1 MTGLR
6 TICHQPSAI
15 SHKLYAMIDIDG
27 SQGEGGGQVLRTSLA
42 LSMLTGKPIR
52 LVNVRAGRRNPG
64 LAPQHLACV
73 LAAQE
78 ICDAAV
84 EGAAIESTRLLFE
97 PRRAAT
103 ARRYVFDVSRMAG
116 RGSAGAVTL
125 LLQAVLLPLALAD
138 GSSELVLR
146 GGTHVDWS
154 PPVHYV
160 RWVLL
165 PILSRM
171 GLAATIEHVK
181 WGWYPQGGGEARVV
195 IEGGAKLCGIEL
207 LERGEIIGLEGLAVA
222 SNLPAHIPQRIAG
235 RANNLLRAAGLPALV
250 EPRRTGGA
258 SPRTRGPGA
267 GLFLGLIYTNARAG
281 FSALGQIGKPSEE
294 VADEAT
300 QALIAYHRQSAVLDP
315 HLPDQLLPA
324 LAVAGGASALS
335 TQVITRHTLTNIA
348 VIRHFIDRPITVEG
362 IEGQPGILEVGE

>member
-1 MTGLR
+1 
-6 TICHQPSAI
+6 
-15 SHKLYAMIDIDG
+15 MIDIDG

-42 LSMLTGKPIR
+42 LSVLTGKPIR

-103 ARRYVFDVSRMAG
+103 AGRYLFDVSRMAG

-138 GSSELVLR
+138 GQSELVLR

-165 PILSRM
+165 PTLARM
-171 GLAATIEHVK
+171 ELAATIEHVK
-181 WGWYPQGGGEARVV
+181 WGWYPQGGGEVRVA
-195 IEGGAKLCGIEL
+195 IEGGAKLRGIDL
-207 LERGEIIGLEGLAVA
+207 LDRGEVIGLDGLAVA
-222 SNLPAHIPQRIAG
+222 GNLPAHIPQRIAG
-235 RANNLLRAAGLPALV
+235 RANNLLRAAGLPAVV
-250 EPRRTGGA
+250 EPQRTGGT
-258 SPRTRGPGA
+258 STGVGI
-267 GLFLGLIYTNARAG
+267 FLGLAYANARAG
-281 FSALGQIGKPSEE
+281 FSALGRIGKPSEK
-294 VADEAT
+294 VADEAAH
-300 QALIAYHRQSAVLDP
+300 ALIDHHNQSAALDP

-324 LAVAGGASALS
+324 LALADGPSALS
-335 TQVITRHTLTNIA
+335 TQEVTSHTLTNIA
-348 VIRHFIDRPITVEG
+348 VIRHFIDRPITVDGAEG
-362 IEGQPGILEVGE
+362 RPGVVQVSEA